1 MAASIWYPGTS
12 IPSGGTIA
20 RAVEPQTIAAGQTL
34 VNFLTFEYVPGSGD
48 LFIFV
53 DGFYFVDFAQ
63 TSSTSITLNA
73 SFSRAVE
80 LVAVAGIPINDGIG
94 GDAVAF
100 SAAGAGSV
108 ARTMQSKVREASMI
122 SIVDKGAEIGTDA
135 STALQR
141 AIDSGNQIFIPPG
154 PWAATTAPTITD
166 PTIIRSRLGATVTGA
181 GFEALGLQVGIS
193 GIEQSVHLNTGSS
206 DVASFYFRR
215 QANHT
220 GGTPGFVNACI
231 RADTFVTNASATAF
245 EWAIVGVMYNYANAG
260 ENVGGYFQGLKYST
274 GATWGATI
282 EVKEM
287 LATADPTT
295 GTVGLEVD
303 IRANGTDAN
312 TARVL
317 LDAVLGKHD
326 TGGTAVT
333 AAYGFRLQDAQ
344 GAGVNKIV
352 RGFTT
357 FNMTCDVGF
366 DTSQGTINQAAFK
379 MAAGQAISFNADVS
393 RKMYHDGSG
402 LRFADAANTIIGR
415 ITDGG
420 AYQGAGG
427 IQIVGARDTGWAA
440 MTGTANK
447 ATVYDTATVTTAQLA
462 GRMMALQAALTAH
475 GLIGA

>member
-1 MAASIWYPGTS
+1 
-12 IPSGGTIA
+12 
-20 RAVEPQTIAAGQTL
+20 
-34 VNFLTFEYVPGSGD
+34 
-48 LFIFV
+48 
-53 DGFYFVDFAQ
+53 
-63 TSSTSITLNA
+63 
-73 SFSRAVE
+73 
-80 LVAVAGIPINDGIG
+80 
-94 GDAVAF
+94 
-100 SAAGAGSV
+100 
-108 ARTMQSKVREASMI
+108 
-122 SIVDKGAEIGTDA
+122 
-135 STALQR
+135 
-141 AIDSGNQIFIPPG
+141 
-154 PWAATTAPTITD
+154 
-166 PTIIRSRLGATVTGA
+166 
-181 GFEALGLQVGIS
+181 
-193 GIEQSVHLNTGSS
+193 
-206 DVASFYFRR
+206 
-215 QANHT
+215 
-220 GGTPGFVNACI
+220 VNACI